1 MKKVWKYQ
9 KYKIKI
15 KINKNLNI
23 IIVPKIIIKII
34 DLTVKIV
41 S

>member
-15 KINKNLNI
+15 NKNINI